1 VSDAEKSQEAD
12 KAATKAASKSKS
24 APKDGTR
31 DGTPTGTHT
40 KAKVGN
46 PNRALRIEKVVV
58 NIGVGE
64 AGERMVKA
72 ASVLKMITGRTPVQT
87 ISKTTNKDLAIRK
100 GMPIGMK
107 VTLRRKAAEEFFK
120 TAMWVRGNRIAD
132 YSFDQDGNCS
142 FGVADY
148 TDFPNQR
155 YDPEI
160 GIFGMSL
167 SVTFTRPGKR
177 VQNRRRAARRIP
189 GLHRITPPE
198 AKAFM
203 REKYGIEVVE

>member
-1 VSDAEKSQEAD
+1 VSGAEKG
-12 KAATKAASKSKS
+12 KGKGRTKS
-24 APKDGTR
+24 APKDGTK

-40 KAKVGN
+40 NAKVGN
-46 PNRALRIEKVVV
+46 LNRALRIEKVVV

-64 AGERMVKA
+64 AGERLVKA
-72 ASVLKMITGRTPVQT
+72 SSVLKMITGRTPVQT
-87 ISKTTNKDLAIRK
+87 ISKTTNKDLGIRK

-107 VTLRRKAAEEFFK
+107 VTLRKQAAEDFFK
-120 TAMWVRGNRIAD
+120 TAMWVRENRIAN

-167 SVTFTRPGKR
+167 SVSFTRPGKR
-177 VQNRRRAARRIP
+177 VQNRRRAAQRIP
-189 GLHRITPPE
+189 GAHRITPKE

>member
-1 VSDAEKSQEAD
+1 MSGAEKGKGTGSA
-12 KAATKAASKSKS
+12 KS
-24 APKDGTR
+24 APKDGTK

-46 PNRALRIEKVVV
+46 PNRAFRIEKVVV

-72 ASVLKMITGRTPVQT
+72 SSVLKMITGRTSVQT
-87 ISKTTNKDLAIRK
+87 LSKTTNKDLGIRK
-100 GMPIGMK
+100 GMPIGQK
-107 VTLRRKAAEEFFK
+107 VTLRRKAAEDFFK

-167 SVTFTRPGKR
+167 SVSFTRPGKR
-177 VQNRRRAARRIP
+177 VHTRRRAARRIP
-189 GLHRITPPE
+189 ETHRINPKE
-198 AKAFM
+198 AKAFL

>member
-1 VSDAEKSQEAD
+1 VSGAEKGKGTGSA
-12 KAATKAASKSKS
+12 KS
-24 APKDGTR
+24 APKDGTK

-46 PNRALRIEKVVV
+46 PNRAFRIEKVVV

-72 ASVLKMITGRTPVQT
+72 SSVLKMITGRTSVQT
-87 ISKTTNKDLAIRK
+87 LSKTTNKDLGIRK
-100 GMPIGMK
+100 GMPIGQK
-107 VTLRRKAAEEFFK
+107 VTLRRKAAEDFFK

-167 SVTFTRPGKR
+167 SVSFTRPGKR
-177 VQNRRRAARRIP
+177 VHTRRRAARRIP
-189 GLHRITPPE
+189 ETHRINPKE
-198 AKAFM
+198 AKAFL